1 VQKFTLKI
9 SRKVFNPVFLPYLE
23 TVNRYEVF
31 YGGAGSGKSVF
42 VCQKKLYKCMKQKM
56 NLLVVRD
63 TADSNRNSTF
73 SLFKQIINK
82 WNVGDLFK
90 IRETDMR
97 IKCINGNEIIFAG
110 LDDVERLK
118 SITFESGEL
127 TDIWVEEASEVL
139 EPDFTQLDIRLRG
152 GKIPKSITISF
163 NPIDINH
170 WLKKRFFDNRP
181 DNCFVLHTTYKDNK
195 FLDAEYIKLL
205 ESFKDTDPYYY
216 AVYCLG
222 EWGVLGKTIFP
233 AQIVQ
238 ERLIALR
245 QLKPLRKGFFA
256 YDYQNEK
263 VNDNTIKFVDDF
275 ETGYIQIYEDVQYGY
290 PYVGGGDTAGEGSDW
305 FTGQIINNAS
315 KLHVA
320 ALRHQFDEDLYAKQ
334 MYCLGKYYNYA
345 LLAIETNF
353 STYPVKELERLGYFN
368 MFVREVED
376 SITKKVEK
384 RYGFQ
389 TNKLTRPLVI
399 AALVTIVREHPEY
412 MNDTQTLE
420 EMLTFVRNE
429 RGKAE
434 AQKGAHDD
442 TIMGLAIAYYASSQ
456 QTTTIRMDRPSKTPV
471 QLHKEKLARQSAES
485 SRRRRFS

>member
-1 VQKFTLKI
+1 
-9 SRKVFNPVFLPYLE
+9 
-23 TVNRYEVF
+23 
-31 YGGAGSGKSVF
+31 VF

-73 SLFKQIINK
+73 SLFKQMINK
-82 WNVGDLFK
+82 WGVGDLFK

-97 IKCINGNEIIFAG
+97 IKCVNGNEIIFAG

-127 TDIWVEEASEVL
+127 TDIWVEEGSEVL
-139 EPDFTQLDIRLRG
+139 EADFNQLDIRLRG
-152 GKIPKSITISF
+152 GKIPKSITVSF

-170 WLKKRFFDNRP
+170 WLKKKFFDNRP

-195 FLDAEYIKLL
+195 FLDAEYKKLL
-205 ESFKDTDPYYY
+205 EGFKETDPYYY

-222 EWGVLGKTIFP
+222 EWGVLGRTIFP
-233 AQIVQ
+233 AQTVQ

-245 QLKPLRKGFFA
+245 KLKPLRKGFFS
-256 YDYQNEK
+256 YNYVHEK
-263 VNDNTIKFVDDF
+263 IQDETIKFIDDF
-275 ETGYIQIYEDVQYGY
+275 ETGYIQIFEDVQYGY
-290 PYVGGGDTAGEGSDW
+290 PYVGGGDTSGEGSDW
-305 FTGQIINNAS
+305 FTGQFLNNVTGV
-315 KLHVA
+315 HVA

-345 LLAIETNF
+345 LIGIETNF

-376 SITKKVEK
+376 SITQKTEK

-412 MNDTQTLE
+412 MNDITTLE

-429 RGKAE
+429 RGKPE

-442 TIMGLAIAYYASSQ
+442 TIMGLAIAYYIRPQ
-456 QTTTIRMDRPSKTPV
+456 QTNVVKLDRPSKTSV
-471 QLHKEKLARQSAES
+471 QLHKEKLFKQSAKRS
-485 SRRRRFS
+485 RRFS

>member
-1 VQKFTLKI
+1 MQKVTLNVSKKI
-9 SRKVFNPVFLPYLE
+9 FNEVYLPYLD
-23 TVNRYEVF
+23 TRTRYEVF

-42 VCQKKLYKCMKQKM
+42 ICQKKLYNIMKTKM

-63 TADSNRNSTF
+63 TADSNRTSTF
-73 SLFKQIINK
+73 ALFKQMINK
-82 WNVGDLFK
+82 WNISNLFK

-97 IKCINGNEIIFAG
+97 IKCVNGNEIAFAG
-110 LDDVERLK
+110 LDNVERLK

-127 TDIWVEEASEVL
+127 TEIWVEEASEVT
-139 EPDFTQLDIRLRG
+139 EADFNQLDIRLRG
-152 GKIPKSITISF
+152 GKIPKSITVSF

-170 WLKKRFFDNRP
+170 WLKKKFFDNRP
-181 DNCFVLHTTYKDNK
+181 SNCFLLHTTYKDNR
-195 FLDAEYIKLL
+195 FLDEEYKQLL

-238 ERLIALR
+238 ERLIAIR
-245 QLKPLRKGFFA
+245 KLKPLRKGFFT
-256 YDYQNEK
+256 YEYENQMIKD
-263 VNDNTIKFVDDF
+263 DTIKFVDDY

-305 FTGQIINNAS
+305 FTGQFLNNVTGV
-315 KLHVA
+315 HVA
-320 ALRHQFDEDLYAKQ
+320 SLRHQFDEDLYARQ
-334 MYCLGKYYNYA
+334 MYCTGKYYNYA
-345 LLAIETNF
+345 LLGIETNF
-353 STYPVKELERLGYFN
+353 STYPTKELERLGYYN

-376 SITKKVEK
+376 SITKKTEK

-399 AALVTIVREHPEY
+399 ANLVTIVREHPEW
-412 MNDTQTLE
+412 MNDITTLE

-429 RGKAE
+429 RGKPE

-442 TIMGLAIAYYASSQ
+442 TIMGLAIAYYVRPQ
-456 QTTTIRMDRPSKTPV
+456 QTEVIKTDRPSKTLV
-471 QLHKEKLARQSAES
+471 QLHREKLYKQLKHK
-485 SRRRRFS
+485 RFS